1 MVASRVTPRQR
12 VDTGVIGVRR
22 LAAPVALAALMAMVL
37 TSVAPAAQAA
47 AASRTSSAGKQR
59 PAAPW
64 SHRVQLARPTD
75 ADLLPP
81 MIAIS
86 PTGNVTVGYGATD
99 ESEPQDAY
107 GELVAGSG
115 GTIRTV
121 ATATGRR
128 RASTVP
134 AQGALGTRFGK
145 PELIPSAQRVLAL
158 GSVGGRLE
166 LLTGDGD
173 GGSLTGDTAPDG
185 VQCCMEI
192 DAQTRVAPGFYGAAQ
207 QLVTGLDGGSA
218 ATLVP
223 EQSGALAVLASGNS
237 IVTAFGSGA
246 KAGFGATSPLATFS
260 GQPPAVAAGTL
271 AGGRALI
278 VWTQPRTAL
287 YVPTKG
293 QSVYY
298 AVAPAKGVPGVRRLA
313 FRVPAGRSVSQV
325 AVARHRNVASI
336 AWVES
341 WLDEAGAYHSQVFA
355 ADLHS
360 GRAVGK
366 HPVSPKA
373 LIATQISFSGGTTKP
388 EVLTWQACAPGG
400 TTCSTQAVLRPHADA
415 WGDAVTL
422 GKLDP
427 GDAPVAG
434 MTSTGAALVAWV
446 GKDGVKV
453 ASAAAGMTKFSRPQ
467 KLDRSGSAAHL
478 TLVSGPAGTAV
489 AAWTDGLTAQSL
501 QAAFYQ
507 PFSLSKRTAKRP
519 TGTAKRPS

>member
-1 MVASRVTPRQR
+1 MRRPH
-12 VDTGVIGVRR
+12 VRR
-22 LAAPVALAALMAMVL
+22 LAAPVALAALMAPAL
-37 TSVAPAAQAA
+37 TGAAPTAQAA
-47 AASRTSSAGKQR
+47 AAARTNKASKQQ

-64 SHRVQLARPTD
+64 SRRVQLAKPTD

-81 MIAIS
+81 TIAIS
-86 PTGNVTVGYGATD
+86 PIGDVTVAYGATD

-115 GTIRTV
+115 GTIRAVPTNT
-121 ATATGRR
+121 ATARR
-128 RASTVP
+128 GANTAP
-134 AQGALGTRFGK
+134 AQGALGTHFGK

-158 GSVGGRLE
+158 GAVSGRLE

-192 DAQTRVAPGFYGAAQ
+192 DAQTRVAPGFYGEAQ

-271 AGGRALI
+271 AGDRALI

-298 AVAPAKGVPGVRRLA
+298 AAASAKGVPGTRRLA
-313 FRVPAGRSVSQV
+313 FKVPAGHSVSQV
-325 AVARHRNVASI
+325 AVARHRSVASI

-341 WLDEAGAYHSQVFA
+341 WLDKAGAYHSQVFA

-360 GRAVGK
+360 GRATGT

-373 LIATQISFSGGTTKP
+373 LIATQISFAGGTTKP

-400 TTCSTQAVLRPHADA
+400 ATCSTQAALRPHGAT
-415 WGDAVTL
+415 WGHAVTL

-427 GDAPVAG
+427 GAAPVAG
-434 MTSTGAALVAWV
+434 MTTNGAALVGWV
-446 GKDGVKV
+446 GEDGVKI
-453 ASAAAGMTKFSRPQ
+453 ASAAAGMTRFARPQ

-478 TLVSGPAGTAV
+478 TVATGPAGTAA

-501 QAAFYQ
+501 HAAFYQ
-507 PFSLSKRTAKRP
+507 PLRPSK
-519 TGTAKRPS
+519 GTAKRPIAKRPS